1 MFYTTG
7 QFAYLQWLGWDGRP
21 GTPSLI
27 AQRDPVIHMQQRKP
41 WHRAFSSTA
50 VKEYEVIVA
59 KRCRQLIGCL
69 ESLVR
74 GSDRKDRKEG
84 VVLDVAAWLNY
95 FT

>member
-1 MFYTTG
+1 
-7 QFAYLQWLGWDGRP
+7 
-21 GTPSLI
+21 
-27 AQRDPVIHMQQRKP
+27 MQQRKP
-41 WHRAFSSTA
+41 WNRAFSSTA

-69 ESLVR
+69 ENLVH
-74 GSDRKDRKEG
+74 GSDRKEG